1 MTTVTIHTML
11 KDLPP
16 TTTTDPEAWDWVHEP
31 VDEERSSNGHLDR
44 EERIVAARRRIDRL
58 EFALRAKEAE
68 LQSVID
74 HYELLLDEHHQERD
88 EPSSQ
93 PIATL
98 VEAVAGHLR

>member
-1 MTTVTIHTML
+1 ML

-16 TTTTDPEAWDWVHEP
+16 TTTTDAAAWDWVHEP
-31 VDEERSSNGHLDR
+31 VESDQSADVHLDR

-74 HYELLLDEHHQERD
+74 HYELLLDEQRD
-88 EPSSQ
+88 EPAEEPSQ
-93 PIATL
+93 PISAL
-98 VEAVAGHLR
+98 VEAVAGHIR